1 MTSGAKGKGEKGSEN
16 FKSRTKKIKK
26 NKTKQNK
33 TKAKQGKEPDG
44 RKHNQILIAT
54 KNSRDIE
61 EYEFENAEEKQDQ
74 R

>member
-16 FKSRTKKIKK
+16 FKSRTKKIK
-26 NKTKQNK
+26 KTKQNK

-61 EYEFENAEEKQDQ
+61 EYEFENAEEKQD
-74 R
+74 

>member
-1 MTSGAKGKGEKGSEN
+1 MLKGRGKREAKTSRAERKKQNK
-16 FKSRTKKIKK
+16 TKQ

-61 EYEFENAEEKQDQ
+61 EYEFENAEEKQD
-74 R
+74 

>member
-1 MTSGAKGKGEKGSEN
+1 MLKGRGKREAKTSRAE
-16 FKSRTKKIKK
+16 RKKIKK

>member
-1 MTSGAKGKGEKGSEN
+1 MLKGRGKREAKTSRAE
-16 FKSRTKKIKK
+16 RKKQ

-61 EYEFENAEEKQDQ
+61 EYEFENAEEKQD
-74 R
+74 